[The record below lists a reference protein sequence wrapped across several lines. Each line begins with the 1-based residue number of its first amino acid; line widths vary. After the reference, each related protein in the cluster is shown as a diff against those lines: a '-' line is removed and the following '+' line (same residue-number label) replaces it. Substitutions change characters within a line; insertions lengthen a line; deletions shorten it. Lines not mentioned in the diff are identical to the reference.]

1 MYRYLGAHL
10 DIVDGQ
16 QGVRFA
22 VWAPNAREVC
32 VINGGNGWEH
42 GQDYLNSSDTGTWS
56 GFIPGMAE
64 GTAYKYSIRTHAG
77 DVIDKSD
84 PYAFSAELRP
94 NTASLVTN
102 LENYKWQDSDWLTR
116 RPETDWLHAPVAV
129 YEVHLASWKRPKDD
143 RPYFNYRELA
153 HQLVDYAHEMGYTHL
168 QLMPINEHPY
178 DGSWGYQVTGY
189 FAPTSRYG
197 TPADFMYFVDYCHQ
211 KGIGVLIDWV
221 PAHFPMDA
229 HGLANFDGTCLYEH
243 ADPRQGFHPDWGT
256 HVFNYSRQE
265 VREFL
270 ISSATFWADVYHID
284 GIRVDAVAS
293 MLYLDYSRNEGEWIP
308 NEHGGRE
315 NLAAIS
321 FFKDMNTTLHHDFP
335 GILTIAEESTSWGG
349 VSRPVYDGGLGFSMK
364 WDMGWMNDT
373 LRYMALDPIHRAHHQ
388 NDLSFRM
395 IYAFT
400 ENFMLPLSH
409 DEVVHG
415 KKALISQ
422 MPGDVWQQ
430 FANLRLLYGYQYTMP
445 GKKLLFMGC
454 EFAQWE
460 EWDCDAE
467 LDWALFG
474 QKYHDGIRRF
484 VGDLNRIYRETPAMY
499 ENDFESAG
507 FEWLQC
513 DDAQNSVFAFIRYST
528 NCTKRIVVVAN
539 FTPVPRDNYRV
550 GVPDKGFY
558 REILNSDSKIYGGT
572 NSGNMGGVESKPI
585 TSHGRPHSISLH
597 LAPLAIHAFEI

>member
-102 LENYKWQDSDWLTR
+102 LENYKWQDSDWMTR

-321 FFKDMNTTLHHDFP
+321 FFKDMNTTLHSDFP

-550 GVPDKGFY
+550 GVPEKGFY

>member
-321 FFKDMNTTLHHDFP
+321 FFKDMNTTLHSDFP

-550 GVPDKGFY
+550 GVPEKGFY

>member
-56 GFIPGMAE
+56 GFIPGMPE
-64 GTAYKYSIRTHAG
+64 GTAYKYSIRTQAG

-102 LENYKWQDSDWLTR
+102 LENYKWQDSDWMTR

-321 FFKDMNTTLHHDFP
+321 FFKDMNTTLHSDFP

>member
-102 LENYKWQDSDWLTR
+102 LENYKWQDSDWMTR

-321 FFKDMNTTLHHDFP
+321 FFKDMNTTLHSDFP